1 MAKLIS
7 SYINV
12 ENSCA
17 TGLLFFL
24 HLFEI
29 EILCNLLSL
38 LTLLLKWMHPFWI
51 NELISFQKND
61 HNFKQQYIKY
71 TWILCFYFILG
82 IVVYICNISLLLVI
96 SHNKI
101 TSA

>member
-1 MAKLIS
+1 MLKTVVQL
-7 SYINV
+7 
-12 ENSCA
+12 
-17 TGLLFFL
+17 GLLFIFL

-29 EILCNLLSL
+29 EILCNLHFFIDTSV
-38 LTLLLKWMHPFWI
+38 KI
-51 NELISFQKND
+51 NASFLNKRI
-61 HNFKQQYIKY
+61 NFFPKKMTTILNNNIIKY
-71 TWILCFYFILG
+71 TWIFCFYFILG